1 MPTIRIHKNG
11 QIYEGEIPED
21 SNLVVLTGVRKF
33 PFPHL
38 RYGCGMGKCTKC
50 KSRIIAGAEGL
61 AEPNWKEMK
70 LLTDEERAQGFRLA
84 CQLRVFQDLELTQ
97 DDARVNPE
105 TVRAAGVK

>member
-1 MPTIRIHKNG
+1 MPTVTIHKKG
-11 QIYEGEIPED
+11 EKFSGEIPED

-50 KSRIIAGAEGL
+50 KSRILAGAEGL
-61 AEPNWKEMK
+61 APPNWKELK

-84 CQLRVFQDLELTQ
+84 CQIRVFHDLALTQ
-97 DDARVNPE
+97 DDARVAGE
-105 TVRAAGVK
+105 TMP